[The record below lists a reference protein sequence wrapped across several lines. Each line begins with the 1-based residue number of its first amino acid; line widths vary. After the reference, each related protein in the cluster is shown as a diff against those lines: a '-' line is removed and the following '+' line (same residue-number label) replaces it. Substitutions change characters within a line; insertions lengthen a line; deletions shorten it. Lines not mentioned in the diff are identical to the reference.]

1 MAERMR
7 RVNEALREVVSQGL
21 GSLADPGLG
30 FVTVTEVRAS
40 PDLAQATVF
49 VSVLGSERRRRQSLA
64 ALERAHGLLQQ
75 RVNRELHLKRTPR
88 LVFEYDRSVERAARL
103 SRLLDELD
111 HDRPADEGD
120 RRGDQ
125 DQ

>member
-1 MAERMR
+1 MTERMR

-21 GSLADPGLG
+21 VSLKDPGLG

-40 PDLAQATVF
+40 PDLSHATVF
-49 VSVLGSERRRRQSLA
+49 VSVLGSEKRRAESLA
-64 ALERAHGLLQQ
+64 ALERAHGVLQQ
-75 RVNRELHLKRTPR
+75 RVGRELHLKRTPR

-103 SRLLDELD
+103 SQLLDELD
-111 HDRPADEGD
+111 HDRPADEAD

-125 DQ
+125 DA